1 MSGIVCIQV
10 LTSEIQSL
18 CPQMFL
24 LFSFPSVT
32 ENLVSM
38 VSFSLTLGSQM
49 HVPTRGFYVGSEH
62 QTQVLM
68 LAQQGLH

>member
-32 ENLVSM
+32 ENHFKIKLKCLFSKPEIYSLPLVENTRLM
-38 VSFSLTLGSQM
+38 KNHESLD
-49 HVPTRGFYVGSEH
+49 
-62 QTQVLM
+62 
-68 LAQQGLH
+68 A